1 MVLKDKPILAPF
13 RVLRPTW
20 FASPLRYP
28 FPWALGWWFAT
39 QALAWLEPVP
49 DELQIQ
55 FDWKY
60 LASVHLCAIAAQL
73 VLPLPAWFLVPKD
86 APGGRASTL
95 VRLSMG
101 ASLWLLWTFPLTF
114 AFTGSQGAL
123 VLSLGRE
130 LLWAG
135 ALALGIAGLRSRK
148 PVGRLLVAGG
158 WSLLFFVGALVFA
171 ALPDLDSLSR
181 MRMDDLGS
189 GRVCKGLPNLPP
201 HRVESA
207 TWMVWGDPKSV
218 SSARLGLGTRQTI
231 LDEAPGRV
239 RVRVSTGA
247 PPPPEDTVGTTRV
260 DPTDGPLLEAL
271 VAAVDPNGSDSLRL
285 VQLHGAVHRSIRYER
300 RYFPGTSSEILS
312 RGTGDCKAYAQVF
325 CAGAR
330 RLGYPARVVH
340 GLLASP
346 DGYYAHAWVTVKT
359 AAGWR
364 DWDPTSSEPFPDARY
379 LRFATPRLSTG
390 AFDGELAIFAL
401 DSISI
406 LDARR

>member
-1 MVLKDKPILAPF
+1 VVLKDKPILAPF
-13 RVLRPTW
+13 RVLQPTW
-20 FASPLRYP
+20 FASSLRFP
-28 FPWALGWWFAT
+28 FHWAFEWWLAT

-60 LASVHLCAIAAQL
+60 LASVHLCAIAGQL
-73 VLPLPAWFLVPKD
+73 LLPLLAWFLIPGDVPS
-86 APGGRASTL
+86 GRGPTL

-101 ASLWLLWTFPLTF
+101 ASLWFLWTFPLTF
-114 AFTGSQGAL
+114 LFTGSQGAL

-135 ALALGIAGLRSRK
+135 ALAIGIASLRSRK
-148 PVGRLLVAGG
+148 PVRQALLVGT
-158 WSLLFFVGALVFA
+158 WSVFFFLGALVFA

-181 MRMDDLGS
+181 MRMDDLGT
-189 GRVCKGLPNLPP
+189 GRVCKGLPRLPP

-207 TWMVWGDPKSV
+207 TWMVWGDPKIVSV
-218 SSARLGLGTRQTI
+218 SRLSLGTRQTVQ
-231 LDEAPGRV
+231 EEGRGRV
-239 RVRVSTGA
+239 LVKISAGA
-247 PPPPEDTVGTTRV
+247 PPPPEDTVGTNRI
-260 DPTDGPLLEAL
+260 DPTDGSLLESL
-271 VAAVDPNGSDSLRL
+271 VRSVPRTGPDSLRL
-285 VQLHGAVHRSIRYER
+285 VRLHDAVHRSIRYER

-312 RGTGDCKAYAQVF
+312 RGSGDCKAYAQVF

-330 RLGYPARVVH
+330 RLGFPARVVH

-359 AAGWR
+359 SSGWQ

-379 LRFATPRLSTG
+379 LRFATPKLSSG

-401 DSISI
+401 DSISV
-406 LDARR
+406 LDAGK

>member
-13 RVLRPTW
+13 RVLQPTW
-20 FASPLRYP
+20 FASPLRFP
-28 FPWALGWWFAT
+28 FHWAVEWWLVT

-60 LASVHLCAIAAQL
+60 LASVHLCAIAAQIL
-73 VLPLPAWFLVPKD
+73 LPLLAWFLIPKD

-95 VRLSMG
+95 LRLSMG
-101 ASLWLLWTFPLTF
+101 ASLWFLWTFPLTF
-114 AFTGSQGAL
+114 LFTGSQGAL

-130 LLWAG
+130 LLWSL
-135 ALALGIAGLRSRK
+135 ALAVGIVSIRPGTATR
-148 PVGRLLVAGG
+148 RLLPVVG
-158 WSLLFFVGALVFA
+158 WSVLFFVGSLVFA

-181 MRMDDLGS
+181 MRMDNLGT
-189 GRVCKGLPNLPP
+189 GRVCKGLPHLPS

-207 TWMVWGDPKSV
+207 TWMVSGDPKIV
-218 SSARLGLGTRQTI
+218 SASRLSLGTRQTI
-231 LDEAPGRV
+231 LQEGKGRV
-239 RVRVSTGA
+239 MVKISAGIPA
-247 PPPPEDTVGTTRV
+247 PPEDTVGSNHL
-260 DPTDGPLLEAL
+260 DPTDGPLLESL
-271 VAAVDPNGSDSLRL
+271 VASVPLAGADSFRL
-285 VQLHGAVHRSIRYER
+285 VRLHDLVHRAIRYER

-330 RLGYPARVVH
+330 RLGFSARVVH

-359 AAGWR
+359 TAGWQ

-379 LRFATPRLSTG
+379 LRFATPRLSNG

-406 LDARR
+406 L